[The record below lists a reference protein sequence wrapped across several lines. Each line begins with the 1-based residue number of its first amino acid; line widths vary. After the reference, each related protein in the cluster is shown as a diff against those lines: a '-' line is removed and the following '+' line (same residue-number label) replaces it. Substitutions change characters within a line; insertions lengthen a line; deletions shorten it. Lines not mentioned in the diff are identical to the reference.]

1 VEFSTHRQL
10 GEITTIP
17 NRHINM
23 SNNNNNDKNNNIPLT
38 PVEQKIRKLEE
49 RLSTVETQLLS
60 CLTFMRYHAEKEAR
74 RVAPLKAAPVKK
86 IPQA

>member
-1 VEFSTHRQL
+1 
-10 GEITTIP
+10 
-17 NRHINM
+17 M
-23 SNNNNNDKNNNIPLT
+23 SNNKNNEKNNNIPLT
-38 PVEQKIRKLEE
+38 VEQRIRKLEE